1 MSEKEYKNSR
11 RTFLKAAG
19 AIGAAPI
26 IASLAPF
33 ASAAEKQ
40 NSTSIDPTIIPTR
53 PFGKTGVNVSILSLG
68 GVLDA
73 SDLLIFR
80 QAMKMGVTYWD
91 TADSYGGGKNEKAI
105 GKYFAKFANDRKKVF
120 LVTKTATSDPN
131 KLPKTINAA
140 L

>member
-1 MSEKEYKNSR
+1 MNEKENNNSR
-11 RTFLKAAG
+11 RAFLKTAG

-26 IASLAPF
+26 LASLAPF
-33 ASAAEKQ
+33 ARAAEKQ
-40 NSTSIDPTIIPTR
+40 SSKSIDPTIIPTR

-105 GKYFAKFANDRKKVF
+105 GKYFA
-120 LVTKTATSDPN
+120 
-131 KLPKTINAA
+131 
-140 L
+140 